1 MLQNRANE
9 MQSTMKVIMSH
20 LESTEGNKKKQQSSS
35 DRAWDQSPKDW
46 PLLNDAQQQS
56 SGKSKQQP

>member
-35 DRAWDQSPKDW
+35 DRAWDQFPKDW